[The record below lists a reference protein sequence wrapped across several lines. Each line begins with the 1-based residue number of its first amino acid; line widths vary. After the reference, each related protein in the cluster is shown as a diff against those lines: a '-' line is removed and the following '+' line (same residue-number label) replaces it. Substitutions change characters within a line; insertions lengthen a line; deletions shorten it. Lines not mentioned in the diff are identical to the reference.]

1 MKRKAVKLIAIF
13 ILTFFNLPFY
23 AQAVTSVKITYNGQ
37 VVDSLW
43 GVDAIYSTA
52 SKGNVDRDTTY
63 SCAAFLKKFCS
74 KIWGVTIYNI
84 NVVNSKPTVTIT
96 GNHTVSLKTVSTPR
110 PGDIMQ
116 TKNYSHVAVVKAV
129 NGSNAVLI
137 EQNYSTIEKESEMNT
152 SIDEMKYKLDEM
164 MNEIKVIRMYHIL
177 DTLKRSDYSNIKDV
191 PSLTL
196 KFDEDG
202 RYGNKGDYVVKIED
216 VDKLTDYLSKTTN
229 YYDKALNEVAK
240 KTTQAD
246 KK

>member
-1 MKRKAVKLIAIF
+1 MSVKKSTCYRVTDKTNERIVKL
-13 ILTFFNLPFY
+13 
-23 AQAVTSVKITYNGQ
+23 
-37 VVDSLW
+37 
-43 GVDAIYSTA
+43 
-52 SKGNVDRDTTY
+52 
-63 SCAAFLKKFCS
+63 S
-74 KIWGVTIYNI
+74 KILGVN
-84 NVVNSKPTVTIT
+84 K
-96 GNHTVSLKTVSTPR
+96 
-110 PGDIMQ
+110 GDI
-116 TKNYSHVAVVKAV
+116 VD
-129 NGSNAVLI
+129 NAVSSY
-137 EQNYSTIEKESEMNT
+137 YSTIEKESEMNT

-216 VDKLTDYLSKTTN
+216 IDKLTDYLSKTTN

>member
-1 MKRKAVKLIAIF
+1 MDRKEVLKSWRIDESVVKLVNTLSETLGIKKGEVVEKAI
-13 ILTFFNLPFY
+13 IQL
-23 AQAVTSVKITYNGQ
+23 AKQTSREETLN
-37 VVDSLW
+37 
-43 GVDAIYSTA
+43 
-52 SKGNVDRDTTY
+52 
-63 SCAAFLKKFCS
+63 
-74 KIWGVTIYNI
+74 
-84 NVVNSKPTVTIT
+84 
-96 GNHTVSLKTVSTPR
+96 
-110 PGDIMQ
+110 
-116 TKNYSHVAVVKAV
+116 
-129 NGSNAVLI
+129 
-137 EQNYSTIEKESEMNT
+137 
-152 SIDEMKYKLDEM
+152 EMKDKLDEM

-229 YYDKALNEVAK
+229 YYDKALSEVAK

>member
-1 MKRKAVKLIAIF
+1 MSVKKSTCYRVTDKTNERIVKL
-13 ILTFFNLPFY
+13 
-23 AQAVTSVKITYNGQ
+23 
-37 VVDSLW
+37 
-43 GVDAIYSTA
+43 
-52 SKGNVDRDTTY
+52 
-63 SCAAFLKKFCS
+63 S
-74 KIWGVTIYNI
+74 KILGVN
-84 NVVNSKPTVTIT
+84 K
-96 GNHTVSLKTVSTPR
+96 
-110 PGDIMQ
+110 GDI
-116 TKNYSHVAVVKAV
+116 VD
-129 NGSNAVLI
+129 NAVSSY
-137 EQNYSTIEKESEMNT
+137 YSAIEKESEMNT

-229 YYDKALNEVAK
+229 YYDKALSEVAK

-246 KK
+246 KKWNKVVK